1 MRVSSVSP
9 EQRTVLTRSHCAG
22 DSAVS
27 ASNCPTAI
35 MPFSGVRIS
44 WLMRARN
51 CDFASAEAAACNHAP
66 VLLQDGAGFWH
77 IATRATITKVTIN
90 PSLLTLRH
98 AK

>member
-1 MRVSSVSP
+1 MSLMRVSSVSP

-51 CDFASAEAAACNHAP
+51 CDFASAAAAACNHAP
-66 VLLQDGAGFWH
+66 MLLQDGPGFLH
-77 IATRATITKVTIN
+77 TATTSHYHKIYNVQER
-90 PSLLTLRH
+90 
-98 AK
+98 